1 MSLASVLVRALA
13 WQLTQENPRC
23 ASWSNLACGIHCVFT
38 LAAATWGRALP
49 REMVSAWHCL
59 QVLRHNN
66 SSASA
71 VRIVVAQNRSEEH
84 TSELQS
90 RQYLVCRLLLDVPAA
105 HVHALSL
112 HDALPI
118 SGESPMRVVVE
129 PRVRHPLCLYV
140 GSGHLGKGT
149 TA

>member
-71 VRIVVAQNRSEEH
+71 VRSVTHCDTVRSEEH

-90 RQYLVCRLLLDVPAA
+90 RGHLVCRLLL
-105 HVHALSL
+105 
-112 HDALPI
+112 
-118 SGESPMRVVVE
+118 E
-129 PRVRHPLCLYV
+129 
-140 GSGHLGKGT
+140 KKNK
-149 TA
+149 